1 MSDNFFIIT
10 YVMKKE
16 NNYRLIFM
24 GTPLIA
30 SKVFEALIEDGFHF
44 VALICQE
51 DKAVGRKAV
60 LEAPPTKVVA
70 LKHNIPVFQPH
81 KIRLD
86 YEFVKDLKPDLILTM
101 AYGQIV
107 PQALLD
113 IPKYGCL
120 NLHGSLLPKYRGAAP
135 IQRAIIDGEKKT
147 GITLMEMVDKMDAGK
162 MYAKE
167 EIDIADDDNYTSL
180 CDKMA
185 DAAIKVCKENLL
197 NYFEGKL
204 VGIEQDESLVSIAN
218 KIKPENEKLDL
229 SLGFRDFINYVRG
242 LSNEPGAYLFL
253 NDKKLKIYKAH
264 IVNEEAQTEVGKLRV
279 HKGVFL
285 SLKDGIISLDILQIE
300 GKKKMDGKSFANGN
314 VFYDGNYLH

>member
-1 MSDNFFIIT
+1 
-10 YVMKKE
+10 MKKE

-24 GTPLIA
+24 GTPSIA
-30 SKVFEALIEDGFHF
+30 SRVFEALINDGFHF

-51 DKAVGRKAV
+51 DKIVGRKAI
-60 LEAPPTKVVA
+60 LEAPPTKKVA
-70 LKHNIPVFQPH
+70 LEHNIPVYQPH

-107 PQALLD
+107 PQGLLD
-113 IPKYGCL
+113 IPKFGCL

-147 GITLMEMVDKMDAGK
+147 GITLMEMVDKMDAGR

-167 EIDIADDDNYTSL
+167 EIEISDDDNYTSL
-180 CDKMA
+180 CLKMSE
-185 DAAIKVCKENLL
+185 AAIKVCEDNLL
-197 NYFEGKL
+197 DYLEGKL
-204 VGIEQDESLVSIAN
+204 VGTEQDETLVTIAN
-218 KIKPENEKLDL
+218 KIKPEDEKLDL
-229 SLGFRDFINYVRG
+229 SLDCTDFINYVRG
-242 LSNEPGAYLFL
+242 LSEEPGAYLNL
-253 NDKKLKIYKAH
+253 NDKKLKIYKVH
-264 IVNEEAQTEVGKLRV
+264 LIKKEVQKEVGKLNV

-285 SLKDGIISLDILQIE
+285 SLKDGIISLDILQLE

-314 VFYDGNYLH
+314 AIYNGIYLH